1 MVRLS
6 AEVLNW
12 QAVEVT
18 FRLPAATTVRLSAM
32 LMVRLLTGALS
43 RV

>member
-12 QAVEVT
+12 QAVVVT
-18 FRLPAATTVRLSAM
+18 FRLPAATTVRLSA
-32 LMVRLLTGALS
+32 GALS